1 MIVSSDHV
9 SEKEF
14 LYQFFGNW
22 GRELGSKNRE
32 GKGMQWFSDN
42 PNNVF
47 ELIDKCKANKRPA
60 YLSVQPRLNHNTI
73 LGIEKLFFDFD
84 YAHKNETLNSRQET
98 SRKKK
103 MEIEVRKFLFY
114 IHEKRGFNTLN
125 FKTAR
130 GYHIYLFVN
139 KIVQLNMNDFDVWKL
154 TYELL
159 QKDVMKEKY
168 EFCDDM
174 LIGNIKALARIP
186 LSYHEKSGL
195 QIIPVDYKL
204 NPTKIRG
211 LSYYTEFGLK
221 TEDIKNKYIEAKVI
235 AEERKKEIAKDIAS
249 YNAKKARG
257 EIKDGEIRPCFKQRL
272 EKGEMPHGMRLACL
286 VEGFHSGIG
295 SIDNQEPLVQLFST
309 LHDYDGYKLSKKQAL
324 HVIKYGGS
332 LTNKTI
338 NIHHINVKHYLR
350 RNIV

>member
-1 MIVSSDHV
+1 
-9 SEKEF
+9 
-14 LYQFFGNW
+14 
-22 GRELGSKNRE
+22 
-32 GKGMQWFSDN
+32 
-42 PNNVF
+42 
-47 ELIDKCKANKRPA
+47 
-60 YLSVQPRLNHNTI
+60 
-73 LGIEKLFFDFD
+73 
-84 YAHKNETLNSRQET
+84 
-98 SRKKK
+98 
-103 MEIEVRKFLFY
+103 
-114 IHEKRGFNTLN
+114 
-125 FKTAR
+125 
-130 GYHIYLFVN
+130 
-139 KIVQLNMNDFDVWKL
+139 
-154 TYELL
+154 
-159 QKDVMKEKY
+159 MKEKY

-309 LHDYDGYKLSKKQAL
+309 LHDYDGYKLSKETSVTRYQ
-324 HVIKYGGS
+324 VWWFFDQQNYKYPPYKCETLLEKKYCLGEECPIY
-332 LTNKTI
+332 NKI
-338 NIHHINVKHYLR
+338 FKK
-350 RNIV
+350 